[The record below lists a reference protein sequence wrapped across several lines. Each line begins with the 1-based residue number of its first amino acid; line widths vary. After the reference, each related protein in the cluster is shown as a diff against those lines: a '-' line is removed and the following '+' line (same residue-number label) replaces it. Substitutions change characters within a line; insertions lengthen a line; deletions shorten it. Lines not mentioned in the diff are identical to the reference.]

1 MGDDALNE
9 SGRSLPWWTGPAAI
23 AGAWLLELL
32 GRTWRI
38 EWRRDPAASD
48 RAPGDGRSIYAFWHA
63 RMLALGFA
71 HRRRGVAILVSRSRD
86 GELIARVI
94 ERLGFVTARGS
105 STRGGGEGALEMLA
119 WAERG
124 RDLALTPDGPR
135 GPALKVKPGLA
146 WLASRTGRPVVPAAA
161 AASRSWVLRSWDAF
175 RVPKPFAR
183 VCVAYGAPVPVPA
196 GLDPAAAERWAA
208 ELERGLEVVTR
219 LTATA
224 VGEER

>member
-1 MGDDALNE
+1 MGDDALRE
-9 SGRSLPWWTGPAAI
+9 ERRPLPWWTGPAAV

-38 EWRRDPAASD
+38 EWRHDPHASD
-48 RAPGDGRSIYAFWHA
+48 RAPGDGGSIYAFWHA
-63 RMLALGFA
+63 RILALTFI
-71 HRRRGVAILVSRSRD
+71 HRGRGAAVLVSRSRD

-124 RDLALTPDGPR
+124 RDLGLAPDGPR
-135 GPALKVKPGLA
+135 GPALRVKPGLA

-161 AASRSWVLRSWDAF
+161 AASRSWVLRSWDGF
-175 RVPKPFAR
+175 RVPQPFAR
-183 VCVAYGAPVPVPA
+183 VCVGYGAPVPVPA
-196 GLDPAAAERWAA
+196 GLDAAAAERWAA
-208 ELERGLEVVTR
+208 ELERGLEAITR
-219 LTATA
+219 STAAA
-224 VGEER
+224 VGEDR